1 VRNSAAIAVLAFL
14 ALTAASASAA
24 AADDPLRSS
33 QWYLDD
39 IHADAAQKVAT
50 GRGVTVAVVDSG
62 VDDSHPDLA
71 GAVVNGPDFVDND
84 SDPNDEQGHG
94 TAIAGIIAAQ
104 ANNGI
109 GVRGAAPGVKI
120 LAIRVL
126 DKNNSGTTDN
136 EAKGIDA
143 AVRMGAQVINLSI
156 TAAPNALASILPS
169 SLLVGSIEKAVSAG
183 VVVVAA
189 AGNYALPLC
198 SQPTLISRILC
209 VGGVNRQLTRS
220 SYSNYGLRVDIVAPG
235 GETTS
240 QEDAIV
246 STGRGGS
253 YTASAGTS
261 EAAPQVAAAAALL
274 RSQGLPAAEVI
285 DRLTGTATD
294 IGPAGMDLTYGYG
307 LLNMSAAVGLPPV
320 TAAGPG
326 SAASPATSATSKA
339 KGAAVTTPT
348 GVRRAA
354 LLSKG
359 IRVQC
364 RMQRAGTCRVRL
376 TLGKTLLGQAAR
388 NLRAGASGTLVVRLT
403 AKGRRTVRKA
413 KPGTL
418 QIRVQLSTDR
428 LTFIRRMTLRR

>member
-1 VRNSAAIAVLAFL
+1 MRCTAAFAVLAL
-14 ALTAASASAA
+14 LTLTAGSAS

-39 IHADAAQKVAT
+39 IHADAAQKVTT
-50 GRGVTVAVVDSG
+50 GKGVTVAVVDSG

-71 GAVVNGPDFVDND
+71 GVVVNGPDFVDND

-156 TAAPNALASILPS
+156 TAAPNALEAILPS
-169 SLLVGSIEKAVSAG
+169 SLLVVAIEKAVNAG

-198 SQPTLISRILC
+198 SQPTLVARILC

-240 QEDAIV
+240 QDDAIV

-274 RSQGLPAAEVI
+274 RSQGVPASEVI

-320 TAAGPG
+320 EASTPAAAAPGTTTRSKTKSASVTAP
-326 SAASPATSATSKA
+326 TSVSRGALLA
-339 KGAAVTTPT
+339 KGF
-348 GVRRAA
+348 
-354 LLSKG
+354 K
-359 IRVQC
+359 VQC
-364 RMQRAGTCRVRL
+364 RVRKAGSCSVRL
-376 TLGKTLLGQAAR
+376 TLGGKVIGQTSKK
-388 NLRAGASGTLVVRLT
+388 LRANGSATLVVRLT
-403 AKGRRTVRKA
+403 ASGRKA
-413 KPGTL
+413 IKKARRGTTL
-418 QIRVQLSTDR
+418 KARMKLSGDGATVNR
-428 LTFIRRMTLRR
+428 SVPLSG